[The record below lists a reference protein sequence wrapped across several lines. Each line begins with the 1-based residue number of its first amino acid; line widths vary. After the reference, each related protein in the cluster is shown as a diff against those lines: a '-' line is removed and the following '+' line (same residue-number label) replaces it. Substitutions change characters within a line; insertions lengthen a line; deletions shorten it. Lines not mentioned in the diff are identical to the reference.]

1 VRNFDAGEDLLVVP
15 ATMSATPNEAGNS
28 DATGN
33 LGDQQFG
40 FVTGTFTGNDD
51 NGGFTV
57 NSAGSDTLVFYD
69 ADPAAGTTDIESVVL
84 VGVSDLSTS
93 DLA

>member
-1 VRNFDAGEDLLVVP
+1 VRNFDAGEDVLVIP
-15 ATMSATPNEAGNS
+15 ATTSATLVEAGNR

-33 LGDQQFG
+33 LGDQEFG
-40 FVTGTFTGNDD
+40 FITGTFSGTDD
-51 NGGFTV
+51 NGQFVV

-69 ADPAAGTTDIESVVL
+69 ADSAAGTTDIESIIL
-84 VGVSDLSTS
+84 VGVSNLSTD

>member
-1 VRNFDAGEDLLVVP
+1 
-15 ATMSATPNEAGNS
+15 MSATPDEAGGS

-33 LGDQQFG
+33 LGDQEVG
-40 FVTGTFTGNDD
+40 FVTGTFTGSDD

-69 ADPAAGTTDIESVVL
+69 ADSAAGTTDIECVVL
-84 VGVSDLSTS
+84 LGVSNLSTS
-93 DLA
+93 DLV